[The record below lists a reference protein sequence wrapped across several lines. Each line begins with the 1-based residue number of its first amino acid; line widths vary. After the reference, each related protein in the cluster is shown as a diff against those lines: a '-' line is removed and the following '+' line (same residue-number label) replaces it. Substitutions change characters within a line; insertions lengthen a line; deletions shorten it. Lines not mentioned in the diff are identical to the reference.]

1 MYSNFTTDRLRRL
14 HQHTTARSSMPTTT
28 RSCGRDPRPSSPI
41 CSRNQEAQSHE
52 PLFFQQGASG
62 TFNQLSP
69 PRPHPY
75 RPRRPVGAASSSS
88 PPAPLASP
96 QATQPQGSGSASSRG
111 EACSPGVRPCSAT
124 QLSLAVSLANTSL
137 SSLEATQ
144 LVSASPGADLPA
156 KDDAYSDAG
165 SVVCLRCEQGGSPLD
180 NEILLC
186 DGQVH
191 RRYTT

>member
-1 MYSNFTTDRLRRL
+1 
-14 HQHTTARSSMPTTT
+14 MPTTT
-28 RSCGRDPRPSSPI
+28 RSCGRAPRPSSPI
-41 CSRNQEAQSHE
+41 CSRNQEAQSQ

-124 QLSLAVSLANTSL
+124 QLSLAVSLADTSL

-144 LVSASPGADLPA
+144 LVSASPGTDLPG
-156 KDDAYSDAG
+156 KDDAHSDAG